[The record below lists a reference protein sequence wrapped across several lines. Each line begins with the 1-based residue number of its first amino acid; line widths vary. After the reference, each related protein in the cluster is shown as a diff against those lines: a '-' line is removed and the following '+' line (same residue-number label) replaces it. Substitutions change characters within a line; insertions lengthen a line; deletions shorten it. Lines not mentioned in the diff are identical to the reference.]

1 MCAAGYVLE
10 KTLEGHGIP
19 STAVNPEDIDALYAA
34 MRASIVADGPAA
46 VVCKRKMAPGVAGI
60 EGCSHGHDAI
70 AVKHAIPYLKARGLD
85 AAIAT
90 IEAIK
95 PSADPYK
102 YEGSGAS
109 AAMRVAFGDVTNKIL
124 AKMSK
129 EDRIA
134 KVRVIDSDLGGST
147 GLMKVK
153 EAHPEVYIQSGVMER
168 GNFSACAGFGMEK
181 GKQGIFSTFAAFLEM
196 CCSEITMARLNNSN
210 VLSHFRHAVI
220 DMPHSDTYCRVPS
233 FGTLCGGCSAAI
245 RAWTTWRIT
254 RATSAS
260 TTCSPTTAS
269 TTATPPRSTSPRTCT
284 RCRILP
290 LSPLSHLA
298 PSHSALSPTWPPPT

>member
-210 VLSHFRHAVI
+210 VLSHFRHAVL
-220 DMPHSDTYCRVPS
+220 CPS
-233 FGTLCGGCSAAI
+233 GIMLSCAVVRRIRAVVRSAAI

-290 LSPLSHLA
+290 LSPLSNLASSHL
-298 PSHSALSPTWPPPT
+298 ALSPT